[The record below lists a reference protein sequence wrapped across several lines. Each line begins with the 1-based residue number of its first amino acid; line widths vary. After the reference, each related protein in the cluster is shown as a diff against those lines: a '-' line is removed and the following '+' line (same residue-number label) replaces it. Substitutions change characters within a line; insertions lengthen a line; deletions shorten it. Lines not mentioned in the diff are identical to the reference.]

1 MGDLARAS
9 SSGLDELPIAQRVTT
24 AIRVHHSVDIG
35 QVEAPHG
42 GNRAFLQI
50 ATSMNVETKNSERKC
65 KDQHNMQD
73 SKRANRSIY
82 ILFFVTDG
90 DDERGVVG
98 TALGQLAL
106 KSHFNPVIAL

>member
-1 MGDLARAS
+1 
-9 SSGLDELPIAQRVTT
+9 
-24 AIRVHHSVDIG
+24 
-35 QVEAPHG
+35 
-42 GNRAFLQI
+42 
-50 ATSMNVETKNSERKC
+50 
-65 KDQHNMQD
+65 MQD

-98 TALGQLAL
+98 TALGQFAL